1 MLLCL
6 FFFEY
11 HSNKKLPT
19 IYKLEKRTNFQI
31 LYYIF
36 LFGKHQ
42 QAALSR
48 GVCEVFHCVV
58 LHGDQGRMKVR
69 YDYEELRG
77 FGCISPQYNV
87 TQWAVFE
94 LGPHCSNP
102 KDRIRKKCSLNLM
115 LLSCQC
121 QQLQNKPD
129 HVGAHFEAL
138 SKGALT
144 VVSDLGCSSF
154 RIQASFLIEG
164 WWGY

>member
-42 QAALSR
+42 PAALSR

-102 KDRIRKKCSLNLM
+102 KDRIRKKMQPKSETALRTPMVRASKRAPTRYSWPLASKSLWSYDPIPM
-115 LLSCQC
+115 
-121 QQLQNKPD
+121 
-129 HVGAHFEAL
+129 AL
-138 SKGALT
+138 S
-144 VVSDLGCSSF
+144 
-154 RIQASFLIEG
+154 
-164 WWGY
+164 